1 MLTLLRSNQPIAWL
15 VVPVTALALVGVAW
29 MRGDS
34 AWVWGI
40 GALAVSGAAH
50 LIYRSFDNV
59 DQAEPH
65 LSWLL
70 VGLLFIARSFAPE
83 PTLEEDI
90 RSWISLL
97 IGLWSIWWILG
108 VHRQP
113 RVSALTFRAG
123 ALAGLAWVVEPA
135 MIGLVVGIIIVQ
147 AKSRTPLFREWAL
160 LLLGLAWLPGLATVL
175 TWTGRDLPAAAHLPW
190 TALPPLH
197 LSWSLLAGLLVLAGW
212 LALLSDSLNAGIRRK
227 ATRTNLTLLLPLMA
241 GVALAQCGP
250 TPHALRLT
258 ALLIAFAWSAL
269 PPARRQRG
277 RTALW
282 MLALATLLAGLALG
296 GNL

>member
-1 MLTLLRSNQPIAWL
+1 M
-15 VVPVTALALVGVAW
+15 VPVTALALVGVAW

-160 LLLGLAWLPGLATVL
+160 LLLGLAWLPGLATVI